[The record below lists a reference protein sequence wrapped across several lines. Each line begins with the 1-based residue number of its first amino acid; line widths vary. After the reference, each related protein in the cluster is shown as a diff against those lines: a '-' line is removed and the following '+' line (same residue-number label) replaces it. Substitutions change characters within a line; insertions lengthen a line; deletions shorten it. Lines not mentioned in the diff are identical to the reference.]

1 MTAPI
6 PRRRRPRLSF
16 LERKWLLTG
25 RPGAIPFLEGG
36 EWARRLWKEY
46 GAIVTERFLARPNHL
61 FRRPLNWWR
70 MERGHDPRPSG
81 MSQFDYLS
89 QRPHLLIEPERRHLA
104 RQAHRLDR
112 LRREFDDRSL

>member
-6 PRRRRPRLSF
+6 PRRRRPRLSS

-89 QRPHLLIEPERRHLA
+89 QRPHLLIEP
-104 RQAHRLDR
+104 
-112 LRREFDDRSL
+112 